1 MNTLTKARGI
11 PPLAQAKTTGNSW
24 YRLLAAISKP
34 DFITIV
40 AFCTIGLLTM
50 LNLILRF
57 PNFGAIIEQ
66 YNQF

>member
-1 MNTLTKARGI
+1 MNPLAKARGL
-11 PPLAQAKTTGNSW
+11 PTLTQAKTTGNAW

-40 AFCTIGLLTM
+40 AFCTIGLLTT

-57 PNFGAIIEQ
+57 PDFGAIIEQ

>member
-1 MNTLTKARGI
+1 MNPLPKARGI
-11 PPLAQAKTTGNSW
+11 PPLTEAKTTGDAWHSF
-24 YRLLAAISKP
+24 LAAISKP

-40 AFCTIGLLTM
+40 ALCTIGLLTA

>member
-1 MNTLTKARGI
+1 MNPTPKARGI
-11 PPLAQAKTTGNSW
+11 PPLTQAETTGDAW
-24 YRLLAAISKP
+24 YRLPTAISKP
-34 DFITIV
+34 HFITIA

-57 PNFGAIIEQ
+57 PSFGAIIEQ